1 MEAVLIKGMCTNI
14 PLDGKRVDK
23 KNPDY
28 YDKTRIKMG
37 EILVMVL
44 MTQGRK

>member
-23 KNPDY
+23 K
-28 YDKTRIKMG
+28 KQLIMVTIRIKNG
-37 EILVMVL
+37 GGNV
-44 MTQGRK
+44 